1 MRYRKKEVPRLLFG
15 RKRNPKY
22 RVSDL
27 VDTDTLVYF
36 IAAIIKGA
44 IKAEGIG
51 WLNTDGGKYYMSRNA
66 LSKSHLIKKSKDK
79 YGW

>member
-1 MRYRKKEVPRLLFG
+1 MSFTQKEGPSLSFG
-15 RKRNPKY
+15 IKTNPKY
-22 RVSDL
+22 SVSDL

-66 LSKSHLIKKSKDK
+66 LSKSHLIKKSKNK

>member
-1 MRYRKKEVPRLLFG
+1 MRYRKKEVPRLSFG

-44 IKAEGIG
+44 IKA
-51 WLNTDGGKYYMSRNA
+51 
-66 LSKSHLIKKSKDK
+66 
-79 YGW
+79 